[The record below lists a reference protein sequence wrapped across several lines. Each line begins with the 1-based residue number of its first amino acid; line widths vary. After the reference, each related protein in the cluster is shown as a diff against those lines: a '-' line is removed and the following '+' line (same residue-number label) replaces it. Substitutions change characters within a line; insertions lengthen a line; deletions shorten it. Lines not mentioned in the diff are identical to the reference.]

1 MELGR
6 DARERRV
13 ELGAHA
19 IDRSDDYG
27 SNAGGDQRVLDGSCP
42 ELSFKKRRTSLFM
55 GRFQCWPVPLY
66 ATIKQPDFD
75 SDIES
80 DTCIRLPGID
90 VAAIHYPKN
99 HAARGHDA
107 SGEQD
112 VKVKVRV

>member
-1 MELGR
+1 MNVVLSLVPTPLTAAMITE
-6 DARERRV
+6 AMP
-13 ELGAHA
+13 AA
-19 IDRSDDYG
+19 ISAY
-27 SNAGGDQRVLDGSCP
+27 SMAVAP
-42 ELSFKKRRTSLFM
+42 ELSFKKRSTSLFM
-55 GRFQCWPVPLY
+55 GRFQCWPVPFY

-80 DTCIRLPGID
+80 DTCVRLPGID

-112 VKVKVRV
+112 VKVKVRL